1 MTRPLKLSEQS
12 LRTTDSPI
20 TELIHTAMRD
30 RSLISLAAGLVDE
43 ETLPTAEVAQA
54 VAAIM
59 ADPAVGGAAL
69 QYGTTAGLASLRLA
83 LARTLAADFAHNPY
97 ATATTELVET
107 LAARCII
114 TSGSQQLLYLVSE
127 ALIDPGDIIITESP
141 SYFVYH
147 GVIEGFGARVVGVP
161 VDDEGMITA
170 ALAELL
176 AKLEQLGQLHRVK
189 LIYTVDYFQ
198 NPTGLSLSAKR
209 RVELLR
215 LARQYSRDAR
225 ILILEDAAY
234 RDLRYD
240 GPDLPSIFSLP
251 GGQEHVIYAG
261 TFSKSC
267 SPGLKTG
274 YGLLPADLHEPIL
287 HLKGNHDFGSSNL
300 SQHIIAHLLQS
311 GEYARHVHRLHEA
324 YRRKRDAMLDAL
336 AEAFAGCPAVRWN
349 RPKGGLYVWVEF
361 TDGTRTG
368 PDSPLFKAARQAGVL
383 VVPGEFCHVATDQT
397 RPRHQLRL
405 SFGVADPQRIRE
417 GVRRLGQAYAQVNKQ
432 LQAV

>member
-1 MTRPLKLSEQS
+1 MTRPLRLSEQS

-20 TELIHTAMRD
+20 TELIYTAMRD

-43 ETLPTAEVAQA
+43 ETLPTAAVAQA
-54 VAAIM
+54 VAAVL
-59 ADPAVGGAAL
+59 ADPSLGRAAL
-69 QYGTTAGLASLRLA
+69 QYGTTAGLGSLRLA
-83 LARTLAADFAHNPY
+83 LAQRLAGDFTQQPTAAAPLADA
-97 ATATTELVET
+97 

-127 ALIDPGDIIITESP
+127 ALIDPGDIVITESP

-147 GVIEGFGARVVGVP
+147 GVIESFGARVLGVP
-161 VDDEGMITA
+161 MDHEGMSTT

-176 AKLEQLGQLHRVK
+176 AELERAGQLHRVK

-198 NPTGLSLSAKR
+198 NPTGLSLSASR

-215 LARQYSRDAR
+215 LAQQYSRDGR

-240 GPDLPSIFSLP
+240 GSDLPSILSLP
-251 GGQEHVIYAG
+251 GGEEYVVYAG
-261 TFSKSC
+261 TFSKPC

-274 YGLLPADLHEPIL
+274 YGFLPADLHEPIL

-300 SQHIIAHLLQS
+300 SQYIVAHLLQS
-311 GEYARHVHRLHEA
+311 GAFDQHLEHLRTT
-324 YRRKRDAMLDAL
+324 YRRKRDAMLEAL
-336 AEAFAGCPAVRWN
+336 TETFADCPAVQWN
-349 RPKGGLYVWVEF
+349 QPAGGLYVWLEF

-368 PDSPLFKAARQAGVL
+368 PDSPLFRAARQAGVL
-383 VVPGEFCHVATDQT
+383 VVPGEFCHVTTDQD

-405 SFGVADPQRIRE
+405 SFGVADPPRLRE
-417 GVRRLGQAYAQVNKQ
+417 GVRRLGQAYAQVTKQ
-432 LQAV
+432 LQTV